1 MRNISI
7 TSIKGIG
14 PVKAKVLAAE
24 AGIENIEDLLY
35 YTPRKYLDRS
45 SIKKIVNVLAEEEV
59 TVAGTIVSAKII
71 PSRKKMLVV
80 EISDGTDILKG
91 VFFAGISFFEK
102 IFISGEP
109 VIFSGKI
116 KVFRGKQI
124 VHPDFDFLDDN
135 SQYKAINTGRII
147 PLYRSSEALKK
158 AGFDSRGFRRII
170 KHALDQYKKI
180 IHDSLDKAI
189 LDRYR
194 MIPLDEAIA
203 GIHYPDSF
211 EHVEKCRVRL
221 AFNEIFFLQ
230 YYMAISKKILFSET
244 KKNNYNYDLSLTRK
258 FISSLP
264 FTLTEEQKKSL
275 KEISSDLT
283 SQMPMNRLLQGDV
296 GTGKTI
302 IALSSAL
309 VPISAG
315 RQAALMV
322 PTEILALQ
330 HYKTALKY
338 LPDSVKCSLLLG
350 GMKKKEKDEVYNSVL
365 SGDTNLI
372 IGTHALIQSELKFR
386 DLAYIIIDE
395 QHRFGVEQ
403 RAKLRSK
410 GKNTDLMVMTAT
422 PIPRSLSMTLYA
434 DMDISSIRNKPFN
447 RNIVETFSFP
457 ESRIKGVYN
466 SMGKYIKQG
475 RQIFYVLPLIEESE
489 KIDLK
494 SAEETFL
501 LLKETIFSQYKVS
514 LLHSKIPRE
523 EKDEIMHSFR
533 NGEIDILV
541 STTVIEVG
549 IDIPNANIMII
560 HHAERF
566 GLAQIHQLRGRVG
579 RGEHKSFCIL
589 IHPNNISEEA
599 KERIKILTENSDG
612 FSISELD
619 LKMRG
624 SGQLIGTRQHGNSDF
639 EFTDLTKDIDIILS
653 AKKEA
658 DKILEKNIS
667 AHSEICGIE
676 DPHISE
682 ITKNIRKK
690 RILAILS

>member
-1 MRNISI
+1 MRNISV

-14 PVKAKVLAAE
+14 PVKAKVLASE

-45 SIKKIVNVLAEEEV
+45 SIKKIVNVFAEEEV
-59 TVAGTIVSAKII
+59 TVAGTVISAKII
-71 PSRKKMLVV
+71 PSRKKMFVV
-80 EISDGTDILKG
+80 EISDETDILKG

-102 IFISGEP
+102 IFIPGEP

-116 KVFRGKQI
+116 KIFRGKQI

-158 AGFDSRGFRRII
+158 AGFDSRGFRRVI
-170 KHALDQYKKI
+170 KHALDQYREK
-180 IHDSLDKAI
+180 IHDSLDKDI
-189 LDRYR
+189 LARYR
-194 MIPLDEAIA
+194 MISLSEAIA

-211 EHVEKCRVRL
+211 EHVEKCRIRL
-221 AFNEIFFLQ
+221 AFNELFFLFF
-230 YYMAISKKILFSET
+230 YMAISKKILFSET
-244 KKNNYNYDLSLTRK
+244 KKTSYNYDLSLIK
-258 FISSLP
+258 NFISSLP
-264 FTLTEEQKKSL
+264 FTLTEEQQKSL

-302 IALSSAL
+302 LALSSAL
-309 VPISAG
+309 IPISAK

-330 HYKTALKY
+330 HFKTALKY
-338 LPDSVKCSLLLG
+338 LPANIKCSLLLG
-350 GMKKKEKDEVYNSVL
+350 GMKKKEKDEVYNSIL
-365 SGDTNLI
+365 SGDTNLV
-372 IGTHALIQSELKFR
+372 IGTHALIQSELEFR

-395 QHRFGVEQ
+395 QHRFGVNQ

-410 GKNTDLMVMTAT
+410 GKNTDLMIMTAT

-466 SMGKYIKQG
+466 SMEKYIKQG

-494 SAEETFL
+494 SAEETFW
-501 LLKETIFSQYKVS
+501 LLKKTVFPQYKVS

-523 EKDEIMHSFR
+523 EKDEIMLSFR
-533 NGEIDILV
+533 NGETDILV
-541 STTVIEVG
+541 STTVVEVG

-589 IHPNNISEEA
+589 IHPDNIGEEA

-624 SGQLIGTRQHGNSDF
+624 SGQLIGTRQHGISDF

-658 DKILEKNIS
+658 DIILKKNIS
-667 AHSEICGIE
+667 VHSEICGIE

-690 RILAILS
+690 KILAILS

>member
-1 MRNISI
+1 MRNIPI

-14 PVKAKVLAAE
+14 PVKARVLASE

-45 SIKKIVNVLAEEEV
+45 SIKKIVDVLAEEEV
-59 TVAGTIVSAKII
+59 TVAGTIVSVKII
-71 PSRKKMLVV
+71 PARKKMLRVV
-80 EISDGTDILKG
+80 ISDETDTLSGI
-91 VFFAGISFFEK
+91 FFAGLSFFEK
-102 IFISGEP
+102 IFIPGEP
-109 VIFSGKI
+109 VVFSGKI

-158 AGFDSRGFRRII
+158 AGFDSRGFRRTIRQ
-170 KHALDQYKKI
+170 ALDLHRESI
-180 IHDSLDKAI
+180 RDSLEKGI
-189 LDRYR
+189 LDKYR
-194 MIPLDEAIA
+194 MVALNEAIA

-230 YYMAISKKILFSET
+230 YYIAVSKKILFSET
-244 KKNNYNYDLSLTRK
+244 KKEFHNYDLSLIRS

-264 FTLTEEQKKSL
+264 FTLTEEQKKAL
-275 KEISSDLT
+275 EEISSDLT
-283 SQMPMNRLLQGDV
+283 SQIPMNRLLQGDV
-296 GTGKTI
+296 GTGKTVL
-302 IALSSAL
+302 ALSSAL
-309 VPISAG
+309 IPISAG
-315 RQAALMV
+315 RQTALMV

-330 HYKTALKY
+330 HYNTALKH
-338 LPDSVKCSLLLG
+338 LPSNVKCSLLLG
-350 GMKKKEKDEVYNSVL
+350 GMKKKEKEEVYNSVL
-365 SGDTNLI
+365 SGDTKI
-372 IGTHALIQSELKFR
+372 VIGTHALIQSELKFK

-403 RAKLRSK
+403 RARLRSK
-410 GKNTDLMVMTAT
+410 GENTDLMVMTAT

-434 DMDISSIRNKPFN
+434 DMEVSSIRNKPFN
-447 RNIVETFSFP
+447 RNDVETFSFP

-466 SMGKYIKQG
+466 SIAKYVKQG

-494 SAEETFL
+494 SAEETYL
-501 LLKETIFSQYKVS
+501 LLKEKIFPKYKIS
-514 LLHSKIPRE
+514 LLHGRIPRDQ
-523 EKDEIMHSFR
+523 KDEIMNAFR
-533 NGEIDILV
+533 NGETDILV

-549 IDIPNANIMII
+549 IDIPNANVMII

-566 GLAQIHQLRGRVG
+566 GLAQIHQLRGRIG

-589 IHPNNISEEA
+589 IHPDNIGEEA
-599 KERIKILTENSDG
+599 KERIKILSENSDG
-612 FSISELD
+612 FAISELD

-624 SGQLIGTRQHGNSDF
+624 SGQLVGTRQHGNSDF
-639 EFTDLTKDIDIILS
+639 EFTDLSKDIDIILS

-658 DKILEKNIS
+658 NTILEKNIS
-667 AHSEICGIE
+667 VHSEICGIE

-682 ITKNIRKK
+682 ITKSIRKK